1 VRHLQLAATHPEAQ
15 SAKAGKPGYLLSLS
29 ELKLDARPTSV
40 VACSLMRPA
49 PRLSEIPRYPVV
61 AGTALLAIGVTLAWW
76 AQRDI
81 SPLFETAMIRR
92 GELWRLVTSM
102 FPHAGILHLAFN
114 IYWLWAFGT
123 LVEEEFGHLKT
134 AGLILLF
141 AIGSGAWEFAL
152 LNGGIGLSGVGYGL
166 FGLIWTLSRYDERFK
181 DAIDARTVQL
191 FVGWFFFCIVAT
203 LTNVMPVAN
212 IAHGAG
218 AVLGILAGLTISMP
232 DNRGPVAAGLG
243 ATLFLG
249 LWGATL
255 GRPRINLS
263 RNGGYEEAKWGYDA
277 LQAKRN
283 QEAVRWFRDAVA
295 YQPKVSEFWYDLAVA
310 YQRSGN
316 RREALAGYRKAAELG
331 EASAQYYLGTLFE
344 TGVEGLP
351 KDTGQALY
359 WYRRLAEQGDANS
372 LNDVAWQYAT
382 SADPAIRNP
391 AGALEYARKAVNL
404 EKEHPN
410 PNHLDT
416 LAEAFYVNDQPED
429 AVKTELQAVSL
440 ASPGEKSEFEER
452 LEKYQL
458 ALKNTQQQ

>member
-1 VRHLQLAATHPEAQ
+1 
-15 SAKAGKPGYLLSLS
+15 
-29 ELKLDARPTSV
+29 
-40 VACSLMRPA
+40 MRPA

-76 AQRDI
+76 ARMDV

-92 GELWRLVTSM
+92 GELWRLVTSI
-102 FPHAGILHLAFN
+102 FPHGGILHLAFN
-114 IYWLWAFGT
+114 IYWLWVFGT
-123 LVEEEFGHLKT
+123 LVEETYGHLKT
-134 AGLILLF
+134 AVLILLF
-141 AIGSGAWEFAL
+141 AAGSGAWEFAL
-152 LNGGIGLSGVGYGL
+152 ASGGIGLSGVGYGL
-166 FGLIWTLSRYDERFK
+166 FGLIWMLSRHDQRFK
-181 DAIDARTVQL
+181 DAIDTRTVQL

-203 LTNVMPVAN
+203 VTNVMPVAN

-232 DNRGPVAAGLG
+232 DNRGLTAAGLG
-243 ATLFLG
+243 AVLFVG

-255 GRPRINLS
+255 GRPRVNLS
-263 RNGGYEEAKWGYDA
+263 RSGGYEEAKWGYDA
-277 LQAKRN
+277 LLAKKN

-295 YQPKVSEFWYDLAVA
+295 YQPKVSEFWYDLGVA
-310 YQRSGN
+310 CERSGN
-316 RREALAGYRKAAELG
+316 QREALAGYRKAAELG
-331 EASAQYYLGTLFE
+331 EASAQYYLGTLYE
-344 TGVEGLP
+344 TGGEGFP

-359 WYRRLAEQGDANS
+359 WYRKLAEQGDANS

-404 EKEHPN
+404 EKGQPN

-416 LAEAFYVNDQPED
+416 LAEALYLNGYPKD
-429 AVKTELQAVSL
+429 AVDVELQAIAL
-440 ASPGEKSEFEER
+440 ASTGEKNEFEKR

-458 ALKNTQQQ
+458 ALKIGK